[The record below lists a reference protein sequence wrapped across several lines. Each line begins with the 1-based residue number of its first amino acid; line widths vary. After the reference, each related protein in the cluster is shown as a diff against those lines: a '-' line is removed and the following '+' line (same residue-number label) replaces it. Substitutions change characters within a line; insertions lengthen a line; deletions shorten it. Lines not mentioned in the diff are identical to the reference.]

1 MLHEHTFICP
11 NIFDMYHYKD
21 FSHNILHLNHGDSCR
36 CCKKEEDGMGGGNLI
51 ANYNGC
57 FIYTTK
63 KNTKKN
69 LPYGTELFIGL
80 ECIYKK
86 KKKTLNKNFHN
97 IHA

>member
-1 MLHEHTFICP
+1 M
-11 NIFDMYHYKD
+11 
-21 FSHNILHLNHGDSCR
+21 
-36 CCKKEEDGMGGGNLI
+36 GGNLI

-86 KKKTLNKNFHN
+86 KKKKTLNKNFHN

>member
-1 MLHEHTFICP
+1 M
-11 NIFDMYHYKD
+11 
-21 FSHNILHLNHGDSCR
+21 G
-36 CCKKEEDGMGGGNLI
+36 GGGNLI

-86 KKKTLNKNFHN
+86 KKKKNFK
-97 IHA
+97 

>member
-1 MLHEHTFICP
+1 MEIVA
-11 NIFDMYHYKD
+11 DAVK
-21 FSHNILHLNHGDSCR
+21 R
-36 CCKKEEDGMGGGNLI
+36 KKMEWGGGNLI

-86 KKKTLNKNFHN
+86 KKNLKNFK
-97 IHA
+97 